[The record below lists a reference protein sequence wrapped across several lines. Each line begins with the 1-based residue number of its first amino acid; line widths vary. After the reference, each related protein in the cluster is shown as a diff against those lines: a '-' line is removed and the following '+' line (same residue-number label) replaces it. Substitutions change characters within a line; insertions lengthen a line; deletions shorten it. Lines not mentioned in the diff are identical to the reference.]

1 MNALT
6 YAAAAVIEDDA
17 GRVLL
22 CQQGHGHRLWTL
34 LGGKI
39 REGESPNRAVRR
51 DVYEE
56 TGADVEIVDLVG
68 LYQVTGGVDLPD
80 LLVHVFRARLRSGEA
95 TLNAPGR
102 ICRLAWHDPDMLPTP
117 MTPSARA
124 AIVDAVRHRSGVLRE
139 VRRDPEPE
147 YSDAD
152 STTVATPMG
161 AAVAS

>member
-22 CQQGHGHRLWTL
+22 CQQSHGHRLWAL

-39 REGESPNRAVRR
+39 RDGESPTRAVRR

-56 TGADVEIVDLVG
+56 TGSEIEIVDLVG
-68 LYQVTGGVDLPD
+68 LYQVTGGADLPD

-95 TLNAPGR
+95 TLNAPSR
-102 ICRLAWHDPDMLPTP
+102 ICRLAWHDPRTLPTP
-117 MTPSARA
+117 TTPTARA
-124 AIVDAVRHRSGVLRE
+124 AIADAVRDRSGVLRE
-139 VRRDPEPE
+139 VRRDPEPVYTE
-147 YSDAD
+147 TAA
-152 STTVATPMG
+152 ATPMG
-161 AAVAS
+161 AAVVS